1 VGRSTT
7 SRQTAAAA
15 NTLEVD
21 VPTRHEDD
29 ALAVVRD
36 GHPAIVPW
44 IAENVATR
52 EKFASQ

>member
-7 SRQTAAAA
+7 SRQTATAAE
-15 NTLEVD
+15 TLEVD

-29 ALAVVRD
+29 AVAAVRD

-44 IAENVATR
+44 IPENIATR
-52 EKFASQ
+52 KKFSSQ